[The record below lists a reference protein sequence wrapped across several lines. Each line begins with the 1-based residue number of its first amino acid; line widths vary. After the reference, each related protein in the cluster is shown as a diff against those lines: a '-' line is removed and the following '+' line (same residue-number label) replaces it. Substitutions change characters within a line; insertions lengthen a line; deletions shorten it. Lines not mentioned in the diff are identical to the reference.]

1 MLPPVNR
8 FAGAAGSLDSRL
20 PIAMERAFQPADLD
34 RIQGESPV
42 RVVQYYRQL
51 PSTSDR
57 ALQLARVDECE
68 TPLVVLA
75 ELQTAGR
82 GRGSNRWWAGPGA
95 LTFSLVVD
103 LKNGQRSVGDTR
115 VSLATALA
123 VRDALSTFDRTA
135 RFQLKW
141 PNDLYLQS
149 RKIAGILLE
158 RPALHLNR
166 LVVGIGVNVN
176 NSLQGAPAALQETS
190 NSFCDATGREL
201 NLPDLLIATLN
212 SLVTQY
218 AALAEG
224 QFPLRDQWNAHCMLR
239 GQAVDVESGK
249 RQVAGVCRGVDPE
262 GALLVQTG
270 AGLEAF
276 ASGSV
281 RQIQPG

>member
-1 MLPPVNR
+1 
-8 FAGAAGSLDSRL
+8 
-20 PIAMERAFQPADLD
+20 MEHVFQPADLD
-34 RIQGESPV
+34 RIQDESPV

-103 LKNGQRSVGDTR
+103 LENGQRAVGDTR
-115 VSLATALA
+115 ISLATALA

-135 RFQLKW
+135 CFQLKW
-141 PNDLYLQS
+141 PNDIYLQS

-158 RPALHLNR
+158 RPALYLNR

-176 NSLQGAPAALQETS
+176 NSLQEAPAALQETS

-201 NLPDLLIATLN
+201 NLPDLLIITLN

-224 QFPLRDQWNAHCMLR
+224 QFPLRDRWNAHCMLR
-239 GQAVDVESGK
+239 GQAVEVESGK

-270 AGLEAF
+270 AGLETF

-281 RQIQPG
+281 RQTQPG

>member
-1 MLPPVNR
+1 
-8 FAGAAGSLDSRL
+8 
-20 PIAMERAFQPADLD
+20 MERAFQPADLD
-34 RIQGESPV
+34 RIQDESPV
-42 RVVQYYRQL
+42 RVVEYYRQL
-51 PSTSDR
+51 SSTSDR
-57 ALQLARVDECE
+57 ALQLARVKECE

-95 LTFSLVVD
+95 LTFSLVID

-123 VRDALSTFDRTA
+123 VRDALSTFDSTA

-141 PNDLYLQS
+141 PNDIFLQS

-176 NSLQGAPAALQETS
+176 NSLQGAPATLQETS
-190 NSFCDATGREL
+190 NSFCDATGRHL
-201 NLPDLLIATLN
+201 SLPDLLITTLN
-212 SLVTQY
+212 SLVEQY

-224 QFPLRDQWNAHCMLR
+224 QLPLLDRWNAHCILR
-239 GQAVDVESGK
+239 GQAVNVESGK
-249 RQVAGVCRGVDPE
+249 RQMTGVCRGVDPE
-262 GALLVQTG
+262 GALVVQTD
-270 AGLEAF
+270 AGLETF

-281 RQIQPG
+281 RKIRPGCSDSPGQFR

>member
-1 MLPPVNR
+1 
-8 FAGAAGSLDSRL
+8 
-20 PIAMERAFQPADLD
+20 MEHVFQPADLD
-34 RIQGESPV
+34 RIQDESPV

-190 NSFCDATGREL
+190 NSFCDATGKDL
-201 NLPDLLIATLN
+201 NLPELLIATLN
-212 SLVTQY
+212 SLEAQY

-224 QFPLRDQWNAHCMLR
+224 QLPLHDRWNAHCMLR

-249 RQVAGVCRGVDPE
+249 RRVTGICRGVDPE
-262 GALLVQTG
+262 GALVVQTG
-270 AGLEAF
+270 AGLEIF

>member
-1 MLPPVNR
+1 
-8 FAGAAGSLDSRL
+8 
-20 PIAMERAFQPADLD
+20 MEHVFQPADLD
-34 RIQGESPV
+34 RIQDESPV

-103 LKNGQRSVGDTR
+103 LENGQRAVGDTR
-115 VSLATALA
+115 ISLATALA

-135 RFQLKW
+135 CFQLKW
-141 PNDLYLQS
+141 PNDIYLQS

-158 RPALHLNR
+158 RPALYLNR

-176 NSLQGAPAALQETS
+176 NSLQGAPAALQ
-190 NSFCDATGREL
+190 ATPPPPG
-201 NLPDLLIATLN
+201 
-212 SLVTQY
+212 
-218 AALAEG
+218 G
-224 QFPLRDQWNAHCMLR
+224 
-239 GQAVDVESGK
+239 
-249 RQVAGVCRGVDPE
+249 
-262 GALLVQTG
+262 G
-270 AGLEAF
+270 AGGTQPNPELVAAKWILKHYIEMDI
-276 ASGSV
+276 
-281 RQIQPG
+281 QINPPAP

>member
-1 MLPPVNR
+1 
-8 FAGAAGSLDSRL
+8 
-20 PIAMERAFQPADLD
+20 MEHVFQPADLD
-34 RIQGESPV
+34 RIQDESPV

-103 LKNGQRSVGDTR
+103 LENGQRAVGDTR
-115 VSLATALA
+115 ISLATALA

-141 PNDLYLQS
+141 PNDIYLQS

-158 RPALHLNR
+158 RPALYLNR
-166 LVVGIGVNVN
+166 LVVGIGVNAN

-201 NLPDLLIATLN
+201 N
-212 SLVTQY
+212 
-218 AALAEG
+218 
-224 QFPLRDQWNAHCMLR
+224 
-239 GQAVDVESGK
+239 
-249 RQVAGVCRGVDPE
+249 
-262 GALLVQTG
+262 
-270 AGLEAF
+270 
-276 ASGSV
+276 
-281 RQIQPG
+281 